1 MSRHAHKH
9 LYSRHMQCSFHFML
23 LLNYCRSG
31 PEDQGGLLNQIII
44 HLYSYSVSA
53 ELSTFSTL
61 YITSAPFGVQNWVKA
76 GTILPICT
84 IFFISPLYH
93 GKQFASPRSEPIGS
107 SNKTPKVVRWHMV
120 QISFLTQSQTLK
132 ANNSFYYH
140 DNHFFLTSL
149 TKEFLLDDMRNMGK
163 GCQTCLKV

>member
-1 MSRHAHKH
+1 MFISFHAAAELLPFWSWGSGWAVESDNHPFIQLFSVCRAIHFFYSLYYFGPFWGAKLSESRHYFAY
-9 LYSRHMQCSFHFML
+9 LYHFFHF
-23 LLNYCRSG
+23 
-31 PEDQGGLLNQIII
+31 
-44 HLYSYSVSA
+44 
-53 ELSTFSTL
+53 
-61 YITSAPFGVQNWVKA
+61 
-76 GTILPICT
+76 
-84 IFFISPLYH
+84 SPLYH
-93 GKQFASPRSEPIGS
+93 GRQFASPRSEPIVS

-149 TKEFLLDDMRNMGK
+149 TKEFLLYDMRNMGK